1 MQDETWRKVREDD
14 AVRNLNRL
22 EQLEKESQGEFIDL
36 VLRDD
41 PYDKRRVVLVS
52 PTVSKLNAVIQASDE
67 FEIVIDKSR
76 LPVAT

>member
-1 MQDETWRKVREDD
+1 VQDETWRKVREDD